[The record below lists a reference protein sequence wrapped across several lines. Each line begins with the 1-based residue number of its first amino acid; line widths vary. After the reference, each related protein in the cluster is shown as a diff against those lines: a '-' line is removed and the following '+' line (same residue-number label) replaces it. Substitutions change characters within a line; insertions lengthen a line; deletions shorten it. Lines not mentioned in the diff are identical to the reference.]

1 MARCWMRFG
10 GRHDER
16 KIGKWRGS
24 NMAMFGG
31 MMLIN
36 THFSL
41 EEIEDLCF
49 KMGIDDE
56 NLRGQTKM
64 AKARALVIHCH
75 RTATLEALKQHML
88 DQRPNLRDQLGG

>member
-1 MARCWMRFG
+1 
-10 GRHDER
+10 
-16 KIGKWRGS
+16 
-24 NMAMFGG
+24 
-31 MMLIN
+31 MLIN